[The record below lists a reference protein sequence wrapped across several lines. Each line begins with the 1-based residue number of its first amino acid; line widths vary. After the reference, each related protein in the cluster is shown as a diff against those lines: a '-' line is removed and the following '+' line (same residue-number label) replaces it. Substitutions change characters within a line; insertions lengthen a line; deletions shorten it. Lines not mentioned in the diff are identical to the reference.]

1 MNRRRRFKQ
10 ADGAEG
16 AGGPGMIYCIS
27 RHYFA
32 VFYVDT
38 GKIWVLVLRSVDGFA
53 VEDDVAGAM

>member
-1 MNRRRRFKQ
+1 
-10 ADGAEG
+10 
-16 AGGPGMIYCIS
+16 MIYCIS